1 MQLKNT
7 NLSISNPVQPKLRSY
22 QLSRQENPPPP
33 PPPPRKL
40 EIKHENDQYKIE
52 FEAQAP
58 QVKKM
63 LLHIPGGSICILIWA
78 MLSWPRA

>member
-1 MQLKNT
+1 MQLKNKD
-7 NLSISNPVQPKLRSY
+7 LSISNPVQPKLRSN
-22 QLSRQENPPPP
+22 QLSRQETPPPP
-33 PPPPRKL
+33 PE

-52 FEAQAP
+52 FEVQAP
-58 QVKKM
+58 QVKKL